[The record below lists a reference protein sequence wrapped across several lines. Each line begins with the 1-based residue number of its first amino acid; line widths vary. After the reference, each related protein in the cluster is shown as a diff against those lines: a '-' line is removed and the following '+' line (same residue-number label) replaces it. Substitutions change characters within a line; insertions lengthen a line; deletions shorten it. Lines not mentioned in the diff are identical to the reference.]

1 VRLRQLLPRPDL
13 LDTDDL
19 LADLAPPADAPPERP
34 YTLVNFISS
43 LDGRAT
49 FHGRSGPLGDAAD
62 REMFHALRARA
73 DAVLAGTVTVGVER
87 YGRLIR
93 RPEARER
100 RRAAGT
106 SPEPLLCLITRSGE
120 LPHQAPVFAEPEA
133 RVLVFAPAGVSLP
146 AVRARLELVELDPG
160 ELTLT
165 TVLRRLRSEHDVRL
179 LLCEGG
185 PTLFSGLL
193 REGLVDELFLTLA
206 PRLVGGGPGPPITQ
220 GPELPELQPLDLLW
234 ALEHSGS
241 LFLRYRLLTGASA

>member
-1 VRLRQLLPRPDL
+1 MAISSPRFRALRSIAPGSLTASRPRGATLAGRARATGLAAGAAAVRLAAGAAAVLGSPTVRLRQLLPRPDL
-13 LDTDDL
+13 LDTDAL

-106 SPEPLLCLITRSGE
+106 SPEPLLC
-120 LPHQAPVFAEPEA
+120 
-133 RVLVFAPAGVSLP
+133 
-146 AVRARLELVELDPG
+146 
-160 ELTLT
+160 
-165 TVLRRLRSEHDVRL
+165 
-179 LLCEGG
+179 
-185 PTLFSGLL
+185 
-193 REGLVDELFLTLA
+193 
-206 PRLVGGGPGPPITQ
+206 
-220 GPELPELQPLDLLW
+220 
-234 ALEHSGS
+234 
-241 LFLRYRLLTGASA
+241 